1 MPKGN
6 IRNSH
11 ESSCGQYLENFPP
24 MRIMI
29 HRTISLLISLLCSLV
44 AFNEATRL
52 LFTVYLHRLIVAVR
66 ETIGLSPFEP
76 LSRCPRHVNL
86 VVGRPSSLT
95 DVQRAIR
102 TIHDAGVE
110 RVTVSHDGFLS
121 VSDES
126 CLETVS
132 KMMGTERLVSAVNNG
147 CVMEDGSQPDAILI
161 LGSNPSFMGSSIST
175 LQLPKCTDGSMLYY
189 SELMPVH
196 SLEPSDIFLA
206 VSVFQS
212 KTQRFGR

>member
-1 MPKGN
+1 
-6 IRNSH
+6 
-11 ESSCGQYLENFPP
+11 
-24 MRIMI
+24 MRII
-29 HRTISLLISLLCSLV
+29 LDRAISLLISLLCSFV
-44 AFNEATRL
+44 ALNEALRL

-66 ETIGLSPFEP
+66 ETIGLSPFVP

-86 VVGRPSSLT
+86 VVGRPSSLP

-132 KMMGTERLVSAVNNG
+132 QRMGTERLVSAVNNR

-161 LGSNPSFMGSSIST
+161 LSRNSTLARSSIST

-196 SLEPSDIFLA
+196 SLNPSDIFLA
-206 VSVFQS
+206 VSLFQS